1 MESGLPHVNSVGG
14 EMSGRF
20 GLVRGKAWNQTGQDC
35 YEIASAVAARFG
47 VFSVPFG
54 VEVDFAMRVADQN
67 AI

>member
-1 MESGLPHVNSVGG
+1 
-14 EMSGRF
+14 MSGRF